1 MGRVVSQL
9 QIDERREE
17 AAVTPVTRTR
27 RFFLT
32 AFAAAAFPFPLE
44 AQLNATLRGIVVDAM
59 TGAPMKGVTVQLEP
73 KGPNTTT
80 DAGGLFSFKV
90 KAGTFQIVA
99 TMKGYGV
106 DKSNVQVAAGAAKDV
121 AIALVKK

>member
-9 QIDERREE
+9 QVDERGEE
-17 AAVTPVTRTR
+17 APVTRTR

-32 AFAAAAFPFPLE
+32 ALVTAVLSSPLE

-73 KGPNTTT
+73 KGPSTTT

>member
-1 MGRVVSQL
+1 M
-9 QIDERREE
+9 
-17 AAVTPVTRTR
+17 
-27 RFFLT
+27 T
-32 AFAAAAFPFPLE
+32 ALVAAALPFPLE